1 MSIVLYYHPFSR
13 AQTAVW
19 MLEELGVPYERRFV
33 DITKGEQKLPEVT
46 SLNPM
51 GKLPILQ
58 DDDALVTEL
67 AAIGLYLAD
76 KYAPG
81 KLAPDLHD
89 PARGAYLRWA
99 FFAPSV
105 LEPGCAAKSSGWEY
119 RESAVGWGNYEA
131 MLATLEHA
139 LRRGDFLL
147 GTQFSMVDV
156 VLGGTLRFM
165 LRFKMIEPRST
176 FVAYVDR
183 LNARPAL
190 MRADVI
196 NALEAETHGLNR

>member
-1 MSIVLYYHPFSR
+1 MAIVLYYHPFSR
-13 AQTAVW
+13 AQSVVW

-33 DITKGEQKLPEVT
+33 DILKGEQKLPEIV
-46 SLNPM
+46 SVNPM

-81 KLAPDLHD
+81 NLAPNLYD
-89 PARGAYLRWA
+89 PLRGTYLRWA
-99 FFAPSV
+99 FFSPSV
-105 LEPGCAAKSSGWEY
+105 VEPACAAKSSGWTY
-119 RESAVGWGNYEA
+119 RESAMGWGNYDA
-131 MLATLEHA
+131 MLTTLEHA
-139 LRRGDFLL
+139 LSHGDFLL
-147 GTQFSMVDV
+147 GARFSMVDM

-165 LRFKMIEPRST
+165 LRFNMIEHRPAFLS
-176 FVAYVDR
+176 YMER

-190 MRADVI
+190 QRADAI
-196 NALEAETHGLNR
+196 NALEVETHGLKQ